1 MMRIVSYSFMT
12 GVGLPDCMISS
23 KIRRSSET
31 CCGSPGERER
41 SGEHLS
47 SKGHAG
53 TGANG
58 SRPKTAGEGYGG
70 FMAGYGGFM
79 EGRLFEE
86 IWMTTFPTPGVA
98 KRKLSD
104 PTIKIQ
110 GLHSM
115 DTTHLHVVGIP
126 PLNHPSAAQTPNQ
139 PLLGG
144 AFSGS

>member
-1 MMRIVSYSFMT
+1 MAPQV
-12 GVGLPDCMISS
+12 
-23 KIRRSSET
+23 
-31 CCGSPGERER
+31 
-41 SGEHLS
+41 
-47 SKGHAG
+47 KGNAAESICPAKDMPEQVPTAHAQKQG
-53 TGANG
+53 
-58 SRPKTAGEGYGG
+58 GEGYGRLMAAYSG

-126 PLNHPSAAQTPNQ
+126 PLNHPSTAQTPNT
-139 PLLGG
+139 PL
-144 AFSGS
+144 

>member
-1 MMRIVSYSFMT
+1 MYD
-12 GVGLPDCMISS
+12 LLEDP
-23 KIRRSSET
+23 KIIRDMLWL
-31 CCGSPGERER
+31 PGEREH

-70 FMAGYGGFM
+70 LMAAYGGFMAGYGGFVA
-79 EGRLFEE
+79 GRLFEE

-98 KRKLSD
+98 KGKLNN